1 MNTTP
6 VPQSQRSTVHRDGR
20 HFKLVFAK
28 TIKYDDVCEWIVEE
42 LGFKYTHI
50 DSVMFKSLKLYEVEA
65 KTEAIATAMKE
76 KIRNLRSRK
85 RLTYDVGFEDYA
97 PALTPLTVMGVPK
110 VFPDSALQKLIS
122 EKLKTKVMR
131 SSADTAKKYKWYTGK
146 RMYYVDTA
154 ILKAAN
160 IPDSIAWNNGEWVF
174 YLSYPGQ
181 ERKCRKCGNVGHY
194 AKTCEN
200 KRETPSPSDEND
212 SEGNSERDDKSVT
225 SEISDVNS
233 VGGSDMNGQNV
244 GDVIT
249 VVTTKKMAKGKPLHR
264 IKRNRRKKRRLR
276 MMRYITNSYHR
287 HRNEECTIIHYQ
299 RVKLPRE

>member
-1 MNTTP
+1 
-6 VPQSQRSTVHRDGR
+6 
-20 HFKLVFAK
+20 
-28 TIKYDDVCEWIVEE
+28 
-42 LGFKYTHI
+42 
-50 DSVMFKSLKLYEVEA
+50 
-65 KTEAIATAMKE
+65 
-76 KIRNLRSRK
+76 
-85 RLTYDVGFEDYA
+85 
-97 PALTPLTVMGVPK
+97 
-110 VFPDSALQKLIS
+110 
-122 EKLKTKVMR
+122 
-131 SSADTAKKYKWYTGK
+131 
-146 RMYYVDTA
+146 MYYVDTA

-174 YLSYPGQ
+174 SLSYPSQ

-249 VVTTKKMAKGKPLHR
+249 TDGSDNKNDGKRKASTPNKEEPSKKTAFEDDALHNEQLSSTQERRVYHYSLPAGKTAPRVAIRKMCNTCGEREHVVEPSTGFYIAYCEKCDPLSLNATSKCFESACTVNKTWNKLPIDRER
-264 IKRNRRKKRRLR
+264 IKCANPKCTTVKYVCNCSNYHSVDTANT
-276 MMRYITNSYHR
+276 RY
-287 HRNEECTIIHYQ
+287 ECDTCHECVDPPFY
-299 RVKLPRE
+299 

>member
-1 MNTTP
+1 MVYHSYNPSEVEFVPCKDARKPMRTFQQNNPQANKWSINNTVTKVFTSNMNTTP

-131 SSADTAKKYKWYTGK
+131 SSADTAKKYK
-146 RMYYVDTA
+146 
-154 ILKAAN
+154 
-160 IPDSIAWNNGEWVF
+160 
-174 YLSYPGQ
+174 
-181 ERKCRKCGNVGHY
+181 
-194 AKTCEN
+194 
-200 KRETPSPSDEND
+200 
-212 SEGNSERDDKSVT
+212 
-225 SEISDVNS
+225 
-233 VGGSDMNGQNV
+233 
-244 GDVIT
+244 
-249 VVTTKKMAKGKPLHR
+249 
-264 IKRNRRKKRRLR
+264 
-276 MMRYITNSYHR
+276 
-287 HRNEECTIIHYQ
+287 
-299 RVKLPRE
+299 